1 MEFLW
6 TGQSRL
12 SLSVSNQGDV
22 LNIGFTPDDGGNPT
36 LHPEN
41 LGQDTSGLT
50 AGIYNYVPKPDLSG
64 NLLKPSAAG
73 AVALPLVACQIAEP
87 CGAGFDNV
95 VIGAA
100 RITAGVYA
108 TKLTYKERDSESG
121 LDDFPKRY
129 LTSSMGRWMSP
140 DPLPWLDW
148 QHGNKEER
156 EEFED
161 FIANP
166 QNFNMYSYVNNNPL
180 NKTDPTGMK
189 GCQAGDKKFE
199 TYTITIVYDPKT
211 SKGTITVT
219 GQNKGDKD
227 PTVLLTGSVV
237 VGGDGHVTPTG
248 TFTATTWE
256 KDHVSTKYG
265 SWANTKWSDS
275 WVGKNVF
282 GPFQLHIGELD
293 KQGIMIHG
301 TLGPSWSPTTWG
313 NTVVGGT
320 SHGCIRLCN
329 QDDIASHNLMPNPRG
344 NQIIIKTTG
353 KPDDDDQ

>member
-1 MEFLW
+1 MYDRQVQHASLAHKF
-6 TGQSRL
+6 TG
-12 SLSVSNQGDV
+12 
-22 LNIGFTPDDGGNPT
+22 
-36 LHPEN
+36 
-41 LGQDTSGLT
+41 
-50 AGIYNYVPKPDLSG
+50 
-64 NLLKPSAAG
+64 
-73 AVALPLVACQIAEP
+73 
-87 CGAGFDNV
+87 
-95 VIGAA
+95 
-100 RITAGVYA
+100 
-108 TKLTYKERDSESG
+108 KERDGESG
-121 LDDFPKRY
+121 LDNFTARY
-129 LTSSMGRWMSP
+129 DSSSMGRFMSP

-199 TYTITIVYDPKT
+199 TCTITIVYDPKT

-275 WVGKNVF
+275 WMGKNVF
-282 GPFQLHIGELD
+282 GPFQLHIGELE
-293 KQGIMIHG
+293 KQGIWIHG

-329 QDDIASHNLMPNPRG
+329 QDDIALHNLMPNPRG
-344 NQIIIKTTG
+344 NQIIIKTTP
-353 KPDDDDQ
+353 KPDDDEQ